1 MSSVPYTFTAQAGP
15 IPLNELDANF
25 ANVKAFADTAGY
37 VTANAQSN
45 ITSVGTLTSLSVTGN
60 IYGSKIFANIVGN
73 VDAAGNVTEIQFNS
87 TGDQLG
93 ASANFTFDKDTNVMT
108 VLDGNIIANDITGN
122 ITIPGGGRIF
132 NNGHVT
138 PTVDIVGSNYVQ
150 MQSGNTYIW
159 ANSAGANIQAGGN
172 RWYFNNSG
180 QLNCPGNISAA
191 GNITGSNLVSNGYI
205 SASGNVYANNIIANN
220 SIPTG
225 GIIMWSGSIAS
236 IPAGWYLCDGS
247 NSTPDLRDRFVV
259 GAGSTYAVAAT
270 GGSANAIVVS
280 HTHTATSTD
289 SGHTH
294 AEQFSGGTAG
304 TGNGICDSVV
314 SAVTTSSVYTATG
327 NANITTTVNSTGSS
341 GTNAN
346 LPPYYALAYIMKS

>member
-1 MSSVPYTFTAQAGP
+1 
-15 IPLNELDANF
+15 
-25 ANVKAFADTAGY
+25 
-37 VTANAQSN
+37 
-45 ITSVGTLTSLSVTGN
+45 
-60 IYGSKIFANIVGN
+60 
-73 VDAAGNVTEIQFNS
+73 
-87 TGDQLG
+87 
-93 ASANFTFDKDTNVMT
+93 
-108 VLDGNIIANDITGN
+108 
-122 ITIPGGGRIF
+122 
-132 NNGHVT
+132 
-138 PTVDIVGSNYVQ
+138 